1 MNGADL
7 IWWLGVMA
15 FLMYLGAVI
24 YIFTGMALAYYR
36 RRK

>member
-1 MNGADL
+1 MSVVDL
-7 IWWLGVMA
+7 IWWLGFMTLLV
-15 FLMYLGAVI
+15 YLGVVI